1 MSTSIDNQVASLDRE
16 LAKFRFHWGSIS
28 NRRRLFETEELRV
41 LEDAHNK
48 VHAAVLHK
56 VAGLARRF
64 YSLGDLTTAR
74 QLRAIAIADDDSFF
88 APAAA
93 GRNTLT
99 TVH

>member
-1 MSTSIDNQVASLDRE
+1 
-16 LAKFRFHWGSIS
+16 
-28 NRRRLFETEELRV
+28 LFETEELRV

-48 VHAAVLHK
+48 VHAAILHK

-64 YSLGDLTTAR
+64 YSFGDLTTAR
-74 QLRAIAIADDDSFF
+74 RLRDIAIADDDSFF